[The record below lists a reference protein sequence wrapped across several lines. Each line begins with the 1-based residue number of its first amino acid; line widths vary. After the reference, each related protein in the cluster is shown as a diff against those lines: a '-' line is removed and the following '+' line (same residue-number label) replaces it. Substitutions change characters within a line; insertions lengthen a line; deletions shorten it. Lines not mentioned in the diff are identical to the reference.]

1 MPFLLPCRTCGAG
14 FKGGGGRVMRLRGKG
29 DHHKLGM
36 RAGTRRSS
44 VFTKRNG
51 WGLGWIA
58 LLGELVV
65 IGGRG
70 RTQ

>member
-1 MPFLLPCRTCGAG
+1 
-14 FKGGGGRVMRLRGKG
+14 MRLRGKG